1 MRTPDRA
8 AQNCALVAS
17 FEKLDLINKNY
28 DPEFPMKRVPS
39 KQRNSQIRRD
49 RDVRALSRLALLL
62 VCGLVLASGFVF
74 AAEQHFAALDYG
86 YKSEGLRRER
96 GRLLEE
102 KQHLMLTKEQ
112 AFAPARLAI
121 QARELGLRPLVASQV
136 GTQKASRS
144 QLPLAPALLTPS
156 ASFQR

>member
-1 MRTPDRA
+1 MR
-8 AQNCALVAS
+8 
-17 FEKLDLINKNY
+17 
-28 DPEFPMKRVPS
+28 RVPS
-39 KQRNSQIRRD
+39 KQRNSQIHRD

-96 GRLLEE
+96 ERLLQE
-102 KQHLMLTKEQ
+102 KQQLMLTKEQ

-121 QARELGLRPLVASQV
+121 QARELGLKPLLASQV
-136 GTQKASRS
+136 GTQKASSRS

>member
-1 MRTPDRA
+1 MR
-8 AQNCALVAS
+8 
-17 FEKLDLINKNY
+17 
-28 DPEFPMKRVPS
+28 RVPS
-39 KQRNSQIRRD
+39 KQRNSQIHRD
-49 RDVRALSRLALLL
+49 RDVRALSRLAILL

-86 YKSEGLRRER
+86 YKSEALRYERER
-96 GRLLEE
+96 LLQE
-102 KQHLMLTKEQ
+102 KQQLLLTKEQ

-121 QARELGLRPLVASQV
+121 QARELGLKPLVASQV
-136 GTQKASRS
+136 GTQKGSSRS